1 MPSWPSSRAIAD
13 EMEQSYD
20 DYDRFRDLD
29 NAFHAIIMR
38 ASGNEIAL
46 TIVRVI
52 HRHGGATAPLA
63 RAPLEGGAQAHC
75 CRAPRRYWRRSPLGD
90 GELAGE
96 RVSAHIE
103 ARWDETEETQEP
115 P

>member
-1 MPSWPSSRAIAD
+1 
-13 EMEQSYD
+13 METSYD

-38 ASGNEIAL
+38 ASGNEIGL

-63 RAPLEGGAQAHC
+63 SG
-75 CRAPRRYWRRSPLGD
+75 APRAALKRTLPSTARYSRRSPLGT
-90 GELAGE
+90 GSWPG
-96 RVSAHIE
+96 SGSPPHIE
-103 ARWDETEETQEP
+103 ARWDERKKRGAAART
-115 P
+115 

>member
-1 MPSWPSSRAIAD
+1 
-13 EMEQSYD
+13 MEGAYD
-20 DYDRFRDLD
+20 DYDRFRDFD

-38 ASGNEIAL
+38 ASGNEVGL

-63 RAPLEGGAQAHC
+63 SGASRNTLKRTVAEHREILEALA
-75 CRAPRRYWRRSPLGD
+75 AGD

-96 RVSAHIE
+96 RISGHIQ
-103 ARWDETEETQEP
+103 ARWVERKGRGTAKTS
-115 P
+115 